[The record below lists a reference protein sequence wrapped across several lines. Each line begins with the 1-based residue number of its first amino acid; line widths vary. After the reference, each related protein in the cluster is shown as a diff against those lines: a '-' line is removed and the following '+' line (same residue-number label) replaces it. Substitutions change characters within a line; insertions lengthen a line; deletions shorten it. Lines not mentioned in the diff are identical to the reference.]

1 MLPDVDVHF
10 STQAGITNYAAAT
23 MAYNL
28 GAKRV
33 VLARELTLTD
43 IARSAITPRRSW
55 NWKPLCTAPCA

>member
-1 MLPDVDVHF
+1 MDAFIIADLGVLSLAKQYAPDVDVHF

-33 VLARELTLTD
+33 VLARELT
-43 IARSAITPRRSW
+43 
-55 NWKPLCTAPCA
+55 